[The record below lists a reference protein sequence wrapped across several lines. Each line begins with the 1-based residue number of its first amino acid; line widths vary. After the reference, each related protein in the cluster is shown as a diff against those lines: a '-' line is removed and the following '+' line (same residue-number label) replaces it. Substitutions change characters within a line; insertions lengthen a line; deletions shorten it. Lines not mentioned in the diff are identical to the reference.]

1 MFKLPLF
8 NNKIHITTIFV
19 VELVPKVF
27 TKFDETHEE
36 KETKKNI

>member
-27 TKFDETHEE
+27 TKFDETNEE
-36 KETKKNI
+36 KKTKKNI